1 MQRESELLQ
10 DAGDGETV
18 LHHLRTVEKLSGIHR
33 PELDLPEVP
42 PGCDNVM
49 RIFSELSS
57 QRGTTGY
64 GPARISFADIEA
76 YARMFAIVFTP
87 WEIGT
92 IIALDQA
99 FMTKY
104 AEQQNAK
111 AK

>member
-1 MQRESELLQ
+1 MRMFSDLSMQRGS
-10 DAGDGETV
+10 
-18 LHHLRTVEKLSGIHR
+18 
-33 PELDLPEVP
+33 
-42 PGCDNVM
+42 
-49 RIFSELSS
+49 
-57 QRGTTGY
+57 TGY
-64 GPARISFADIEA
+64 GPARISFIDIEA
-76 YARMFAIVFTP
+76 YARMHALSFTP